1 MGDIVD
7 RITNHP
13 NAKVL
18 IFEILNEKTPFLYEI
33 LSGLNIW
40 GSPEKTKKDLK
51 RILEG
56 YLLIQNRLGYEYWP
70 SRKSYKEFL
79 TDEETVRSVMVY
91 LFRTL
96 LEKNGTS
103 LLVSLIAIWIA
114 LERKEEEFKRFFEEC
129 RKEESFA
136 LGETLTA
143 FWIYSGFDVEEIAKA
158 FDRGG
163 ER

>member
-1 MGDIVD
+1 MGEIVD

-33 LSGLNIW
+33 LSRLNIW

-56 YLLIQNRLGYEYWP
+56 YLLIQNRLGHEFWA
-70 SRKSYKEFL
+70 SRKSYKESL
-79 TDEETVRSVMVY
+79 TDEETVRSAMVY

-103 LLVSLIAIWIA
+103 LQVCLIAIWIA

-129 RKEESFA
+129 RKEESFSP
-136 LGETLTA
+136 GETLMA
-143 FWIYSGFDVEEIAKA
+143 FWIYSGFDVEENRESI
-158 FDRGG
+158 RPGM
-163 ER
+163 